1 MLTPEYLNK
10 CPEYF
15 VQLYQE
21 LEDFILQDVARRIAK
36 AGEITDT
43 AQWQMLRL
51 KELGMATKE
60 IRQKITQ
67 INEMTLR
74 EINAV
79 FQNAARESFDFEEKI
94 YSKAGRKPI
103 PLEENEALQA
113 LLSAAMQQTAGEMRN
128 FTQSL
133 GFMEMVNGK
142 AVFRPIAD
150 VYQNTLDLMQMTVST
165 GAMDVKSAVRTAT
178 KRLMD
183 SGVRTVD
190 YASGWVNHVDVAAR
204 RAIVTGVNQL
214 SAKMTDQLADDLG
227 AGFFRDHSSRES
239 PTQPPGVARTGFP
252 SRRGEGWLPG
262 F

>member
-15 VQLYQE
+15 IQLYQE
-21 LEDFILQDVARRIAK
+21 LEDFILKDVARRIAK

-94 YSKAGRKPI
+94 YSKAGEKAHPAGRKRSI
-103 PLEENEALQA
+103 AGALVRCY
-113 LLSAAMQQTAGEMRN
+113 AADCWRN
-128 FTQSL
+128 AEFYP
-133 GFMEMVNGK
+133 V
-142 AVFRPIAD
+142 
-150 VYQNTLDLMQMTVST
+150 
-165 GAMDVKSAVRTAT
+165 
-178 KRLMD
+178 
-183 SGVRTVD
+183 SGVYGDGQWKGSV
-190 YASGWVNHVDVAAR
+190 
-204 RAIVTGVNQL
+204 
-214 SAKMTDQLADDLG
+214 
-227 AGFFRDHSSRES
+227 
-239 PTQPPGVARTGFP
+239 P
-252 SRRGEGWLPG
+252 SHC
-262 F
+262 